1 MPNMIVPKTLK
12 ELFNEYMKKQHP
24 NLSEYP
30 EYPDSHVFAAVRD
43 AFYAGAFHMAA
54 DFNPNH
60 LAELKQYAAS
70 KSIVEGI
77 KQE

>member
-12 ELFNEYMKKQHP
+12 ELFEDYMMR
-24 NLSEYP
+24 NVRRAITDGEVREL
-30 EYPDSHVFAAVRD
+30 RD

-77 KQE
+77 KTQ

>member
-12 ELFNEYMKKQHP
+12 ELFDEYMQRNVP
-24 NLSEYP
+24 
-30 EYPDSHVFAAVRD
+30 HVTEHYTNVLRD

-70 KSIVEGI
+70 KSIVGGI
-77 KQE
+77 VPR